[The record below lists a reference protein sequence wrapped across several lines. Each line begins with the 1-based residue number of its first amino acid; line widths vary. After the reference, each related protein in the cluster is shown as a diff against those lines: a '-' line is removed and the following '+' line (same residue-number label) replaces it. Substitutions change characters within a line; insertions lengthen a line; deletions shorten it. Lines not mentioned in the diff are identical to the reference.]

1 MALLKKDDVLQ
12 AQDVK
17 TKEVEIPEWG
27 GSVLISSMTA
37 ERHAIYEDLAAGK
50 GKHDALA
57 YYAVNIL
64 VNEDGSPM
72 FDSVDEMKALGRKSS
87 KALFRILNAGL
98 ELNGVTEKD
107 IEETAKKL
115 EPSLSESTS

>member
-1 MALLKKDDVLQ
+1 MALLTKDSILQ
-12 AQDVK
+12 ASDVR

-27 GSVLISSMTA
+27 GSVLISTMSA
-37 ERHAIYEDLAAGK
+37 ERHAIYEELASGK

-72 FDSVDEMKALGRKSS
+72 FESVDEMKVLGRKSS
-87 KALFRILNAGL
+87 KALFRILNAGI
-98 ELNGVTEKD
+98 ELNGVTEQD
-107 IEETAKKL
+107 IEDTAKKS
-115 EPSLSESTS
+115 EPNRSEDT